1 MLIRPEPIIIR
12 RKKRTKTK
20 STHGGAWK
28 VAFADFTLAM
38 MALFMV
44 LWIMQIADQQER
56 TMIVQYLNG
65 DLYDNGSINPFD
77 LGGAPSMLDFNGNL
91 GIQQAVLPATS
102 TGVDKSGPAMHNRIP
117 FGEENAKAGR
127 GPKLNALVPGKF
139 ETQAQLEFLA
149 REIDNVIRDVSMG
162 ANVELQV
169 VPQGVR
175 ILMHDNIHQFMFT
188 RGSSEMMPYFEDLL
202 MALGPLLSQVEN
214 KITISGHTDSSPYAG
229 KSFTNWELSSKRALL
244 ARRVLE
250 YGGINRNQVIQV
262 TGMADQVPYIAED
275 PAAAANR
282 RIEVLV
288 MTSAAENQLKQMM
301 GLTVEDSAAK
311 SVLKQ
316 AKQVAEA
323 NQTRVRYPQSWT
335 TNNDSQ

>member
-1 MLIRPEPIIIR
+1 MAARPDQAIIIR
-12 RKKRTKTK
+12 RKKRSKAK
-20 STHGGAWK
+20 AAHGGAWK

-56 TMIVQYLNG
+56 AMIVQYLRG
-65 DLYDNGSINPFD
+65 DLYATGSINPFD
-77 LGGAPSMLDFNGNL
+77 LSSAPSMVDFEASIGV
-91 GIQQAVLPATS
+91 QQAVLPATS
-102 TGVDKSGPAMHNRIP
+102 TGVDRSGPAMHNRIP
-117 FGEENAKAGR
+117 NGDTDAKAGK
-127 GPKLNALVPGKF
+127 GPELNALVPGKF

-149 REIDNVIRDVSMG
+149 REIDKVIKDVSMG

-175 ILMHDNIHQFMFT
+175 ILIHDNVHQFMFT
-188 RGSSEMMPYFEDLL
+188 RGSAEMKPYFEDLL
-202 MALGPLLSQVEN
+202 MALGPLLSNVEN
-214 KITISGHTDSSPYAG
+214 KITISGHTDSSQYAG
-229 KSFTNWELSSKRALL
+229 KVFTNWELSSKRALL

-250 YGGINRNQVIQV
+250 YGGLRRSQVIQV
-262 TGMADQVPYIAED
+262 TGMADQAPYIIND

-288 MTSAAENQLKQMM
+288 MTSEAEEQLRQMM
-301 GLTVEDSAAK
+301 GVPSKQSTSGEELQ
-311 SVLKQ
+311 Q

-323 NQTRVRYPQSWT
+323 NQPRARYPQQWT
-335 TNNDSQ
+335 SQ

>member
-1 MLIRPEPIIIR
+1 MLTRSDPIVIR
-12 RKKRTKTK
+12 RKKQAK
-20 STHGGAWK
+20 SKPAHGGAWK

-77 LGGAPSMLDFNGNL
+77 LGGAPSMLEFQGNL

-117 FGEENAKAGR
+117 FGEENAKAGK
-127 GPKLNALVPGKF
+127 GPELNSLVPGKF

-149 REIDNVIRDVSMG
+149 KEIDNVIKDISMG
-162 ANVELQV
+162 ANVDLQV

-175 ILMHDNIHQFMFT
+175 ILMHDNVHQFMFT
-188 RGSSEMMPYFEDLL
+188 RGSAEMMPYFEDLL
-202 MALGPLLSQVEN
+202 MALAPLLTKVEN

-229 KSFTNWELSSKRALL
+229 KTFTNWELSSKRALL

-250 YGGINRNQVIQV
+250 YGGIKRSQVIQV
-262 TGMADQVPYIAED
+262 TGMADQAPYVVND

-301 GLTVEDSAAK
+301 GIPVEPSAAK
-311 SVLKQ
+311 AELQQ
-316 AKQVAEA
+316 AKQAAEK
-323 NQTRVRYPQSWT
+323 NQARVRYPQQWT
-335 TNNDSQ
+335 NQ

>member
-1 MLIRPEPIIIR
+1 MAIRPEPVVIR
-12 RKKRTKTK
+12 RKKRSKAK
-20 STHGGAWK
+20 AGHGGAWK

-65 DLYDNGSINPFD
+65 DLHDDGSINPFN
-77 LGGAPSMLDFNGNL
+77 LGGAPSMFDFQGNIA
-91 GIQQAVLPATS
+91 IQQAVLPAAA
-102 TGVDKSGPAMHNRIP
+102 TGVERSGPAMHNRIP
-117 FGEENAKAGR
+117 QGTENAKAGR
-127 GPKLNALVPGKF
+127 GPELNSLVPGKF

-149 REIDNVIRDVSMG
+149 KEIDKVIENVSMS

-175 ILMHDNIHQFMFT
+175 ILMHDNVNQFMFT
-188 RGSSEMMPYFEDLL
+188 RGSADMKPYFEDLL

-229 KSFTNWELSSKRALL
+229 KKFTNWELSSKRALL

-250 YGGINRNQVIQV
+250 YGGLRRHQVIQV
-262 TGMADQVPYIAED
+262 TGMADQAPYVIKD

-288 MTSAAENQLKQMM
+288 MTSDAENQLRQMM
-301 GLTVEDSAAK
+301 GQP
-311 SVLKQ
+311 LKTTAPSDNLQQ
-316 AKQVAEA
+316 AKQIAEA
-323 NQTRVRYPQSWT
+323 NQPRARYPQQWT
-335 TNNDSQ
+335 SQ

>member
-1 MLIRPEPIIIR
+1 MAIRTEPIIIR
-12 RKKRTKTK
+12 RKSRSKAKTA
-20 STHGGAWK
+20 HGGAWK

-44 LWIMQIADQQER
+44 LWIMQIADQKER

-65 DLYDNGSINPFD
+65 DLSPDASINPFG
-77 LGGAPSMLDFNGNL
+77 LSAAPSMIDFQGMIA
-91 GIQQAVLPATS
+91 IQQAVLPAS
-102 TGVDKSGPAMHNRIP
+102 ATGAERSGPAMHNRIP
-117 FGEENAKAGR
+117 SGTENAKAGK
-127 GPKLNALVPGKF
+127 GPELNALVPGIF

-149 REIDNVIRDVSMG
+149 KEIDKVIKDVSME

-175 ILMHDNIHQFMFT
+175 IMMHDNVHQFMFT
-188 RGSSEMMPYFEDLL
+188 RGSSKMMPYFEDLL
-202 MALGPLLSQVEN
+202 MAIGPLLSKVEN

-229 KSFTNWELSSKRALL
+229 KEFTNWELSSKRALL

-250 YGGINRNQVIQV
+250 YGGLRRHQVIQV
-262 TGMADQVPYIAED
+262 TGMANQVPYITED

-288 MTSAAENQLKQMM
+288 MTSDAENQLRQMIGLPKEKQTPEDN
-301 GLTVEDSAAK
+301 LTKAK
-311 SVLKQ
+311 NI
-316 AKQVAEA
+316 AEA
-323 NQTRVRYPQSWT
+323 NQPRTRYPLSWT
-335 TNNDSQ
+335 NQ

>member
-1 MLIRPEPIIIR
+1 MAIRPEPIVIR
-12 RKKRTKTK
+12 RKKRSKAK
-20 STHGGAWK
+20 AGHGGAWK

-65 DLYDNGSINPFD
+65 DLYDNGSINPFN
-77 LGGAPSMLDFNGNL
+77 LSGAPSMLDFQGSIA
-91 GIQQAVLPATS
+91 IQQAVLPAS
-102 TGVDKSGPAMHNRIP
+102 SSGVERSGPAMHNRIP
-117 FGEENAKAGR
+117 QGTENAKAGK
-127 GPKLNALVPGKF
+127 GPELNSLVPGKF

-149 REIDNVIRDVSMG
+149 KEIDKVITDVSMG

-175 ILMHDNIHQFMFT
+175 ILMHDNINQFMFT
-188 RGSSEMMPYFEDLL
+188 RGSAEMKTYFEDLL

-229 KSFTNWELSSKRALL
+229 KTFTNWELSSNRALL

-250 YGGINRNQVIQV
+250 YGGLKRNQIIQV
-262 TGMADQVPYIAED
+262 TGMADQAPYIID
-275 PAAAANR
+275 DTAAAANR

-288 MTSAAENQLKQMM
+288 MTSDAENQLRQMM
-301 GLTVEDSAAK
+301 GQPIQPATPNDNVQ
-311 SVLKQ
+311 Q
-316 AKQVAEA
+316 AKNIAEA
-323 NQTRVRYPQSWT
+323 NQPRTRYPQLWT
-335 TNNDSQ
+335 SQ